1 MEELVMRTNIV
12 KLFTASIA
20 ALFLIS
26 LSGYTN
32 ESVGLN
38 TPIEP
43 VVVQATAIDIQPEPE
58 PKPLYSSE
66 DLECLALNIYH
77 EARGETQKGKL
88 AVAHVTVNRVAHRRF
103 PDSVCGVVYQA
114 VYSKWWRENHGREV
128 PVRNMCQFSWFCD
141 GKSDG
146 TYDRR
151 AWQESLLLA
160 VSVLEQST
168 QDPTNGAT
176 HYFNPTLANPAW
188 QHDFVQVAMVDSH
201 LFYK

>member
-1 MEELVMRTNIV
+1 MRTNIV

-32 ESVGLN
+32 ETVVITN
-38 TPIEP
+38 PTKIEP
-43 VVVQATAIDIQPEPE
+43 VVVHSQTIDIRPIPEKPEP
-58 PKPLYSSE
+58 LYDSE

-77 EARGETQKGKL
+77 EARGETQRGKL
-88 AVAHVTVNRVAHRRF
+88 AVAHVTVNRVEHHRF
-103 PDSVCGVVYQA
+103 PNSICGVVYQA
-114 VYSKWWRENHGREV
+114 VYSKWWRENHGRNV
-128 PVRNMCQFSWFCD
+128 PVRNMCQFSWYCD

-151 AWQESLLLA
+151 AWQESLLIA
-160 VSVLEQST
+160 VSVLEEQT

-176 HYFNPTLANPAW
+176 HYFNPTLANPDW
-188 QHDFVQVAMVDSH
+188 RHDFVQVAMVDSH